1 MNEFQCLTLAA
12 IYLSGSQH
20 FDMEDFE
27 VDDIHR
33 LYKAALTIKKLEN
46 EYLREFK
53 TIEQF
58 SQA

>member
-1 MNEFQCLTLAA
+1 
-12 IYLSGSQH
+12 
-20 FDMEDFE
+20 MEDFE

-53 TIEQF
+53 TIGQS